1 MFDLLLQD
9 CSLKSDNSLRPGQGD
24 EFLLH
29 FLKKR
34 AEQKRMTSPGED
46 TSTVYTF
53 KDLMNK
59 VQIFKAQNTEE
70 SKFERILQQTAA
82 VSAQADG
89 PLGLGVVEARG
100 ADLPFSF

>member
-1 MFDLLLQD
+1 M
-9 CSLKSDNSLRPGQGD
+9 KNENSLRPGQGD
-24 EFLLH
+24 DFLLH

-34 AEQKRMTSPGED
+34 AEQKKVASPGED

-53 KDLMNK
+53 QDLKNK

-70 SKFERILQQTAA
+70 SKFEKILQQTAA

-100 ADLPFSF
+100 ATVFLKLF